1 MGKTGKKKYLSAE
14 HRRNMGLAMAKLDPQ
29 TVIAIREHLRNGG
42 SLRKTAKLFNV
53 GKSTICDI
61 KSRRRY
67 AWV

>member
-1 MGKTGKKKYLSAE
+1 MGKTKKRLTKE
-14 HRRNMGLAMAKLDPQ
+14 HCRNMGLAMAKLSPQ
-29 TVIAIREHLRNGG
+29 TVMAIREHLQNGG